1 MVIYLDSL
9 VQLCCGEGGTL
20 QTNIT
25 GGCGECSQCLGH
37 TGFAPTHACVL
48 SPSTLLRLQV
58 AVLGNFLGRALGCM
72 YFPDLRC
79 SGSGSQ
85 VLHKGRLSW
94 TCILCPSQVQ
104 VAQATR
110 CLASAHS
117 PGVVC
122 LIASP
127 VPAAQF
133 PGWCVSSGELTS
145 GCHSPDRCQPS
156 RIPGRLG

>member
-1 MVIYLDSL
+1 MFNCAAGREEHCKQMSL
-9 VQLCCGEGGTL
+9 VCVGSARNVWVTL
-20 QTNIT
+20 GLPLLT
-25 GGCGECSQCLGH
+25 
-37 TGFAPTHACVL
+37 ACVL

-58 AVLGNFLGRALGCM
+58 ALPGNFLGHAPSCM
-72 YFPDLRC
+72 DFPDLRC